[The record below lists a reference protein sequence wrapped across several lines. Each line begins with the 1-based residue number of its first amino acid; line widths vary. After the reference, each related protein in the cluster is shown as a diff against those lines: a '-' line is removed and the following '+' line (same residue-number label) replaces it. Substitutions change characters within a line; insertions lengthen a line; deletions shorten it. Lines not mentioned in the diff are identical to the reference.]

1 MSAKGTKS
9 LMSGERPSV
18 RLPKRMVPIW
28 VSEPMGCPMPAL
40 MASTPAITVVATA
53 PMPGIRTPS
62 LPVAGAMDSGWFTG
76 VSFCIEELWHSP
88 QDKVEASIHWAN

>member
-18 RLPKRMVPIW
+18 RLPRRMVPIW
-28 VSEPMGCPMPAL
+28 VSEPMGWPMPAL

-53 PMPGIRTPS
+53 PMPGMRTPS
-62 LPVAGAMDSGWFTG
+62 LPVAGAMDLGWFTG
-76 VSFCIEELWHSP
+76 VSFVWKSYVIRRRI
-88 QDKVEASIHWAN
+88 K